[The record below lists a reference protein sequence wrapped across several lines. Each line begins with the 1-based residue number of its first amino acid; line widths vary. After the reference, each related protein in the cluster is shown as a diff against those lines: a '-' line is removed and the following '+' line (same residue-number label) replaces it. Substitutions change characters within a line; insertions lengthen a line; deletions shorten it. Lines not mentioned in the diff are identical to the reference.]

1 MITIVDIEDNKKIM
15 SDEELEIFFNKYD
28 IAELEM
34 LFNIFEY
41 VKEKDLLNTRKIAE
55 KVYYEKMKNINDY
68 YEISRYSDFD
78 IPKVLY
84 KVGLLTDKELIF
96 LKSLVED
103 ADFYLSSVIEF
114 PYENIIEDFKEDDYN
129 IDMTVKFEEPI
140 KDKRDKFME
149 YLREAVEEGHT
160 EQGKYVT
167 SKPKTQEKQE
177 ENDTQKGQEDLSE
190 RN

>member
-140 KDKRDKFME
+140 KDKTIKRRIYK
-149 YLREAVEEGHT
+149 
-160 EQGKYVT
+160 K
-167 SKPKTQEKQE
+167 
-177 ENDTQKGQEDLSE
+177 
-190 RN
+190 

>member
-68 YEISRYSDFD
+68 YD
-78 IPKVLY
+78 IAI
-84 KVGLLTDKELIF
+84 LIYQKF
-96 LKSLVED
+96 YIRLV
-103 ADFYLSSVIEF
+103 Y
-114 PYENIIEDFKEDDYN
+114 
-129 IDMTVKFEEPI
+129 
-140 KDKRDKFME
+140 
-149 YLREAVEEGHT
+149 
-160 EQGKYVT
+160 
-167 SKPKTQEKQE
+167 
-177 ENDTQKGQEDLSE
+177 
-190 RN
+190 